1 MSNLFLI
8 IALWTPCGFWGY
20 YVSSTNGRTSLDQA
34 STIEW
39 LVFTALAI
47 APWFVIT
54 KIQMKDED

>member
-34 STIEW
+34 STVEW
-39 LVFTALAI
+39 IIFIALAI
-47 APWFVIT
+47 APYFVIP
-54 KIQMKDED
+54 KIQIKDEE